1 MNYKNLTENK
11 IENGEILS
19 AEDEKIRSLL
29 GSLKRVGAP
38 KDFDFRLKARFANAQ
53 PNSYQPQFLSVL
65 RYVLPLGLVVLIS
78 TVVIFNSVY
87 FADTQDGSM
96 VAETRMPASIKE
108 ANLPDK
114 PASIEQI
121 NPADFP
127 QPSVDV
133 ESAPRNKI
141 SIKMPNA
148 AARTSTKSVKKP
160 KLEILSNENTD
171 KDLSGSRDSTYTSVQ
186 VITPPGIAIN
196 QAIRNSP
203 NSSNVKSLTA
213 KDVLLQ
219 LGIEAV
225 FENESWKV
233 KSVMQNS
240 PAERSS
246 IKVGDSIEA
255 IDGEKLTGKPVQN
268 KIIGGKKLRIARG
281 AEKIEISLSNQ
292 SN

>member
-78 TVVIFNSVY
+78 AVVIFNSVY
-87 FADTQDGSM
+87 FADTQDRSM

-114 PASIEQI
+114 PASTEQI

-127 QPSVDV
+127 QPLVDV

-141 SIKMPNA
+141 STKMPDTA
-148 AARTSTKSVKKP
+148 APMMVARSVKKP
-160 KLEILSNENTD
+160 KPEILSRVNT
-171 KDLSGSRDSTYTSVQ
+171 SEVTGGSRTSASTSTR
-186 VITPPGIAIN
+186 VITPPGITVN
-196 QAIRNSP
+196 QSIKTPP
-203 NSSNVKSLTA
+203 NSMNVKSLTA

-219 LGIEAV
+219 RGIEAV

-240 PAERSS
+240 PAARSGVR
-246 IKVGDSIEA
+246 VGDSVEA
-255 IDGEKLTGKPVQN
+255 IDGEKLTNKLVQN
-268 KIIGGKKLRIARG
+268 KTIEGKKLRITRG
-281 AEKIEISLSNQ
+281 TEKIEISVTNP
-292 SN
+292 

>member
-78 TVVIFNSVY
+78 AVVIFNSIY
-87 FADTQDGSM
+87 FADTQDRSM

-121 NPADFP
+121 NPADFT

-133 ESAPRNKI
+133 ESASRNKI
-141 SIKMPNA
+141 STKMPNA
-148 AARTSTKSVKKP
+148 AARTLTKSVKKP
-160 KLEILSNENTD
+160 KPEILSRVNT
-171 KDLSGSRDSTYTSVQ
+171 SEVTGGSRTSASTSTR
-186 VITPPGIAIN
+186 VITPPGITVN
-196 QAIRNSP
+196 QSIKTPP
-203 NSSNVKSLTA
+203 NSMNVKSLTA

-219 LGIEAV
+219 RGIEAV

-240 PAERSS
+240 PAARSGVR
-246 IKVGDSIEA
+246 VGDSVEA
-255 IDGEKLTGKPVQN
+255 IDGEKLTNKLVQN
-268 KIIGGKKLRIARG
+268 KTIEGKKLRITRG
-281 AEKIEISLSNQ
+281 TEKIEISVTNP
-292 SN
+292 

>member
-11 IENGEILS
+11 IEDGEILN

-78 TVVIFNSVY
+78 AVVIFNSIY
-87 FADTQDGSM
+87 FADTQDRSM

-121 NPADFP
+121 NPADFT

-133 ESAPRNKI
+133 ESALRNKI
-141 SIKMPNA
+141 STKMPNTA
-148 AARTSTKSVKKP
+148 APMMVARSVKKP
-160 KLEILSNENTD
+160 KPEILSRVNT
-171 KDLSGSRDSTYTSVQ
+171 SEVTGGSRTSASTSTR
-186 VITPPGIAIN
+186 VITPPGITVN
-196 QAIRNSP
+196 QSIKTPP
-203 NSSNVKSLTA
+203 NSMNVKSLTA

-219 LGIEAV
+219 RGIEAV

-240 PAERSS
+240 PAARSGVR
-246 IKVGDSIEA
+246 VGDSVEA
-255 IDGEKLTGKPVQN
+255 IDGEKLTNKLVQN
-268 KIIGGKKLRIARG
+268 KTIEGKKLRITRG
-281 AEKIEISLSNQ
+281 TEKIEISVTNP
-292 SN
+292 

>member
-11 IENGEILS
+11 IEDGEILS

-29 GSLKRVGAP
+29 GSLKRVAAP

-87 FADTQDGSM
+87 FADTQDGSI
-96 VAETRMPASIKE
+96 VAETRIPPSIKE

-114 PASIEQI
+114 PASTEQI

-127 QPSVDV
+127 QPSGDV
-133 ESAPRNKI
+133 ESASRNKI
-141 SIKMPNA
+141 STKMPNTA
-148 AARTSTKSVKKP
+148 APMMVARSVKKP
-160 KLEILSNENTD
+160 KPEILSRVNT
-171 KDLSGSRDSTYTSVQ
+171 SEVTGGSRTSASTSTR
-186 VITPPGIAIN
+186 VITPPGITVN
-196 QAIRNSP
+196 QSIKTPP
-203 NSSNVKSLTA
+203 NSMNVKSLTA

-219 LGIEAV
+219 RGIEAV

-240 PAERSS
+240 PAARSGVR
-246 IKVGDSIEA
+246 VGDSVEA
-255 IDGEKLTGKPVQN
+255 IDGEKLTNKLVQN
-268 KIIGGKKLRIARG
+268 KTIEGKKLRITRG
-281 AEKIEISLSNQ
+281 TEKIEISVTNP
-292 SN
+292 